1 MQTLTAL
8 LMMGVAMRIADA
20 LPLTPEDRR
29 QLETAIHEYLALHNE
44 SPKPFIWTAT
54 HQDILGKVA
63 KAKAAMAKRQEA

>member
-1 MQTLTAL
+1 MVERLFRDITENRL
-8 LMMGVAMRIADA
+8 
-20 LPLTPEDRR
+20 RR
-29 QLETAIHEYLALHNE
+29 GIFRSVEELETAIHEYLALHNE